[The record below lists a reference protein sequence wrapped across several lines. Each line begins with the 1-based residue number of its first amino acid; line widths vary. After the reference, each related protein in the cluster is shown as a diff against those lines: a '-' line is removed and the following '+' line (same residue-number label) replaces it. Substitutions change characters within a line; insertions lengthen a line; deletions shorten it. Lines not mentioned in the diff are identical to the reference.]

1 MTDNA
6 KHFDNCGVVFVSGW
20 YKTEGD
26 SPCKDYNEANGVHGY
41 CQHDVCIVSVSSG
54 YTYWR
59 HVHMCYS
66 SQLAMLQVHPFVY

>member
-26 SPCKDYNEANGVHGY
+26 SPCKDYNDANGLHGY
-41 CQHDVCIVSVSSG
+41 CQHDVCIAFLCVL
-54 YTYWR
+54 
-59 HVHMCYS
+59 
-66 SQLAMLQVHPFVY
+66 SQCLVVIHIGGMYICVTVAN

>member
-26 SPCKDYNEANGVHGY
+26 SPCKDYNDANSVHGY
-41 CQHDVCIVSVSSG
+41 CQHDVRSACLCVL
-54 YTYWR
+54 
-59 HVHMCYS
+59 
-66 SQLAMLQVHPFVY
+66 SQCLVVIHIGGMYVLQ